1 MKDEIRYM
9 VSWEY
14 LSGDVPFGF
23 EWREVEEK
31 FVDLQKA
38 DSKYDKQT
46 KLRARGLIRNL
57 KLIKVEKTI
66 LR

>member
-1 MKDEIRYM
+1 MKHKTKYV

-14 LSGDVPFGF
+14 LSGDVPFGS

-57 KLIKVEKTI
+57 QLIKIEKTI